1 MERLR
6 EERGAALT
14 PFLISDA
21 STEDAQTLRER
32 MQREGYLFFRGLI
45 SVPEIRQTRAEI
57 LKWCAVEGWL
67 QPGAEPME
75 GIAATGVA
83 HTEPNPDYMAVYDKV
98 LRGEA
103 FNTLAHDAGLLAVLR
118 LLFEEEP
125 LPHARNIA
133 RILFPQ
139 NTLHTTP
146 AHQDYLH
153 IQGTEETYTAWI
165 PLGDCPRDLGSLIVM
180 PGSHRAGVCSVHRA
194 YGAGGVG
201 IDTEALPYGW
211 AGSDFE
217 VGDVV
222 LFHSLTVHKAL
233 PNLSLDRLRLSVDF
247 RYQPL
252 SHPVAASSLKPHYER
267 QSWEE
272 IYADWTSTRFQYYW
286 QDLPIHYSGDD
297 PRVVAA
303 RQAALGASQPP
314 TTDDNIKE
322 NGK

>member
-1 MERLR
+1 MEKLR
-6 EERGAALT
+6 EERDAALT
-14 PFLISDA
+14 PFLISDT

-67 QPGAEPME
+67 QPGSEPME

-83 HTEPNPDYMAVYDKV
+83 HTEPTPDYMAVYDKV

-153 IQGTEETYTAWI
+153 IQGTEQTYTAWI

-314 TTDDNIKE
+314 TTDDKIKE
-322 NGK
+322 NG